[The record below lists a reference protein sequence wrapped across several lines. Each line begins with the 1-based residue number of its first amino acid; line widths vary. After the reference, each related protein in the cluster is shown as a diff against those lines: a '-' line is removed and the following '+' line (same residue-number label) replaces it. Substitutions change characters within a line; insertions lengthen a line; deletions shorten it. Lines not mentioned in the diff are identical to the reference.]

1 MMGKN
6 RVLGEIGVRFPQ
18 PYIDQVFTQWYS
30 MGKPAVKRFSQ
41 VVMPYDD
48 GSFSHK
54 PSVYT
59 LQRWIFESFNDRAKM
74 LDDQVMQQL
83 NQKLVAEKVEMLNR
97 HAEIG
102 SHIQDMA
109 LDYLDEHKDQLNVTN
124 SVRLLVEGVRIER
137 ESRGISTTL
146 EKITGLSDEELEK
159 QVRQIVE
166 RSPVELI
173 PMEIDDADNES
184 EPETDL

>member
-1 MMGKN
+1 
-6 RVLGEIGVRFPQ
+6 
-18 PYIDQVFTQWYS
+18 
-30 MGKPAVKRFSQ
+30 
-41 VVMPYDD
+41 
-48 GSFSHK
+48 
-54 PSVYT
+54 
-59 LQRWIFESFNDRAKM
+59 
-74 LDDQVMQQL
+74 
-83 NQKLVAEKVEMLNR
+83 
-97 HAEIG
+97 
-102 SHIQDMA
+102 
-109 LDYLDEHKDQLNVTN
+109 
-124 SVRLLVEGVRIER
+124 VRLLVEGVRIER